1 MALFKCMCIFLVSL
15 LLALTFTNAQ
25 EESSHRTLPPF
36 PCIPGQPRP
45 PRLPPCPPAPTE
57 CYTSLSGMM
66 PCADFLTHNEVPPMP
81 PTVACCDGLRSLVT
95 NASICLCHIV
105 NGNINKLLP
114 APMIPV
120 RMVAL
125 PRFCV
130 VRFPRAIL
138 LPVYQRAFATDEPS
152 ASTRGITVGTTIY
165 IASSIT
171 IGITTSSIATRIAV
185 DTTTRVRRLHRRH
198 QQQHHRNHRLIHHQL
213 RHQNHH
219 LIHRRH
225 QQLHQRRLHPHHLNH
240 ERYFKS
246 SSSLVKLDMR
256 FRILVDMRPLFC
268 SHRMQ

>member
-138 LPVYQRAFATDEPS
+138 RRCISELS
-152 ASTRGITVGTTIY
+152 Y
-165 IASSIT
+165 I
-171 IGITTSSIATRIAV
+171 
-185 DTTTRVRRLHRRH
+185 
-198 QQQHHRNHRLIHHQL
+198 
-213 RHQNHH
+213 
-219 LIHRRH
+219 
-225 QQLHQRRLHPHHLNH
+225 
-240 ERYFKS
+240 
-246 SSSLVKLDMR
+246 
-256 FRILVDMRPLFC
+256 
-268 SHRMQ
+268 